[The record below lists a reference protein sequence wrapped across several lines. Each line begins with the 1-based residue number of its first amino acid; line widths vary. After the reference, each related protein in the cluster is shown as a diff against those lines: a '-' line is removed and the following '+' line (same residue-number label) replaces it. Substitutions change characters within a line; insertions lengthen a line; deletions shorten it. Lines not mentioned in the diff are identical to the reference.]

1 MLKLNLQQF
10 GAPGLTTAL
19 RAETFENLQLN
30 AGIMLANFDL
40 SNIDTAGDL
49 GEAIAALIENPDENF
64 LGATRG
70 GGNFVVTRDI
80 REPEIDGRRYPF
92 KGGKFV
98 DSTDARLTTTL
109 VEITPG
115 NLVKALGN
123 GEATTSGKKTTI
135 RMHTAIEGSDYIEN
149 IVWIGDIADG
159 RMVAIELLNALNT
172 SDFNF
177 TYTDKGEGTLAVE
190 FHAHQENVHDYDYAP
205 FNIIYLDTDSS
216 QLASMTVGSA
226 AGTEIGDTAITI
238 SGYSPS
244 TGERYLWKAD
254 ASAAPTIGY
263 HGTPNYTWTSWD
275 GTSDITVTNGYKIA
289 VISINSK
296 GQAVAYGSATVVSK
310 TA

>member
-1 MLKLNLQQF
+1 MIKLNLQQF

-40 SNIDTAGDL
+40 SEIDTATELATAISDL
-49 GEAIAALIENPDENF
+49 LADPDDTV

-98 DSTDARLTTTL
+98 DSADARLTTTL

-115 NLVKALGN
+115 NIVKALGN
-123 GEATTSGKKTTI
+123 GESTTTNKKTTI
-135 RMHTAIEGSDYIEN
+135 KMHTVIKDTDYLQN

-159 RMVAIELLNALNT
+159 RMVAIELINALNT

-190 FHAHQENVHDYDYAP
+190 FHAHQENVDDYDEAP
-205 FNIIYLDTDSS
+205 YNIFYYDTDTSPMS
-216 QLASMTVGSA
+216 ALTVASA
-226 AGTEIGDTAITI
+226 AGSTSGKTALTI
-238 SGYSPS
+238 SGYTPGS
-244 TGERYLWKAD
+244 GESYLYKVGD
-254 ASAAPTIGY
+254 TVPTIDY
-263 HGTPNYTWTSWD
+263 HAVPDYTWNAWD
-275 GTSDITVTNGYKIA
+275 GSSDIAATTGKKIA
-289 VISINSK
+289 VVSVSSGGK
-296 GQAVAYGSATVVSK
+296 VVAYGSATVTSH
-310 TA
+310 A